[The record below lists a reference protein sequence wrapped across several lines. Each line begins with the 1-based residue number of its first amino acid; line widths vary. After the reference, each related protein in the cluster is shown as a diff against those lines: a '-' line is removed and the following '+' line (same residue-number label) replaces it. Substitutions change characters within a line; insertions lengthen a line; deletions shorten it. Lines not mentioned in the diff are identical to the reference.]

1 MILSCS
7 SDNDEIETNLIVEKL
22 VGDKNED
29 KEFEQFVETDIGGAD
44 DQLETN
50 LAEKPDIGTGE
61 NPVPDPEND
70 LNDPQEG
77 MSNPAE
83 DLKEEDIQVQE
94 YDDDPMDESSNQI
107 EELTFTNTEILN
119 TDVNCEE
126 FDTHVYCI
134 SKTAP
139 VAKKYPK
146 WGILTGYSPEVF
158 CSTDLPLLVCTET
171 TKSLLAAMM
180 EWGSYGNAE
189 YWILGSDKAS
199 AKNLTDLNCQRR
211 KERYQMRLFD
221 CEWKHGPNGDH
232 GFESYRL
239 IGEESIRT
247 NQPRGSAGL
256 NGNRGWGFH
265 YFTSSIPIGLTDYF
279 PYIEPW
285 QEQKLAFHEYFHA
298 FQHSFIETEDY
309 DKRDKLLGPVWFNEG
324 GAEYMAHIGF
334 KKSFDEGILS
344 TPIKEDTTNPYDFKD
359 AMRNKL
365 EYAKISKR
373 EVCPNLDIGDM
384 SYQNDCNGASYD
396 LGTWAHI
403 LLESK
408 TATPNILVDK
418 FYPILEENGW
428 EEAFNKTYGISPEE
442 FYVEFNEFINMST
455 NDQITMLDKI
465 ISNYNLK

>member
-1 MILSCS
+1 MYKFFIAILTIFLMSCS
-7 SDNDEIETNLIVEKL
+7 
-22 VGDKNED
+22 G
-29 KEFEQFVETDIGGAD
+29 ETDQNDNNLNESVDEATELIISGSPISSTEVTCEE
-44 DQLETN
+44 LET
-50 LAEKPDIGTGE
+50 
-61 NPVPDPEND
+61 
-70 LNDPQEG
+70 
-77 MSNPAE
+77 
-83 DLKEEDIQVQE
+83 
-94 YDDDPMDESSNQI
+94 Y
-107 EELTFTNTEILN
+107 
-119 TDVNCEE
+119 
-126 FDTHVYCI
+126 VYCV
-134 SKTAP
+134 SKNAP
-139 VAKKYPK
+139 VAKEYPE
-146 WGILTGYSPEVF
+146 WGTLTGYSPEVF
-158 CSTDLPLLVCTET
+158 CSTDLSLLVCTET

-189 YWILGSDKAS
+189 YWIIGSDKAA

-211 KERYQMRLFD
+211 KERYQMRLED
-221 CEWKHGPNGDH
+221 CERKHGPNGDH

-239 IGEESIRT
+239 IGEESINT
-247 NQPRGSAGL
+247 NQPSGSAGL
-256 NGNRGWGFH
+256 NGDRGWGFH

-344 TPIKEDTTNPYDFKD
+344 TPIKEDSTNPYEFKD

-365 EYAKISKR
+365 EYAKMSKK
-373 EVCPNLDIGDM
+373 EVCPKLDIGDM

-408 TATPNILVDK
+408 QSAPNILVEK

-428 EEAFNKTYGISPEE
+428 EEAFNKTYGISPQE
-442 FYVEFNEFINMST
+442 FYIDFDQFINQST
-455 NDQITMLDKI
+455 DDQLKLLDKI
-465 ISNYNLK
+465 LENYNLN

>member
-1 MILSCS
+1 MYKFFIAILTIFLMSCS
-7 SDNDEIETNLIVEKL
+7 
-22 VGDKNED
+22 G
-29 KEFEQFVETDIGGAD
+29 ETDQNDNNLNESVDEATELIISGSPISSTEVTCEE
-44 DQLETN
+44 LET
-50 LAEKPDIGTGE
+50 
-61 NPVPDPEND
+61 
-70 LNDPQEG
+70 
-77 MSNPAE
+77 
-83 DLKEEDIQVQE
+83 
-94 YDDDPMDESSNQI
+94 Y
-107 EELTFTNTEILN
+107 
-119 TDVNCEE
+119 
-126 FDTHVYCI
+126 VYCV
-134 SKTAP
+134 SKNAP
-139 VAKKYPK
+139 VAKEYPE
-146 WGILTGYSPEVF
+146 WGTLTGYSPEVF
-158 CSTDLPLLVCTET
+158 CSTDLSLLVCTET

-189 YWILGSDKAS
+189 YWIIGSDKAA

-211 KERYQMRLFD
+211 KERYQMRLED
-221 CEWKHGPNGDH
+221 CERKHGPNGDH

-239 IGEESIRT
+239 IGEESINT
-247 NQPRGSAGL
+247 NQPSGSAGL
-256 NGNRGWGFH
+256 NGDRGWGFH

-298 FQHSFIETEDY
+298 FQHSFIETKDY
-309 DKRDKLLGPVWFNEG
+309 DKRDKMLGPVWFNEG

-334 KKSFDEGILS
+334 KKSFDNGILS

-365 EYAKISKR
+365 EYAKMSKK

-408 TATPNILVDK
+408 QSAPNILVEK

-428 EEAFNKTYGISPEE
+428 EEAFSKTYGISPQE
-442 FYVEFNEFINMST
+442 FYSEFDQFINQST
-455 NDQITMLDKI
+455 DEQLKLLDKI
-465 ISNYNLK
+465 LENYNLN

>member
-1 MILSCS
+1 MYKFFIAILTIFLMSCS
-7 SDNDEIETNLIVEKL
+7 
-22 VGDKNED
+22 G
-29 KEFEQFVETDIGGAD
+29 ETDQNDNNLNESVDEATELIISGSPISSTEVTCEE
-44 DQLETN
+44 LET
-50 LAEKPDIGTGE
+50 
-61 NPVPDPEND
+61 
-70 LNDPQEG
+70 
-77 MSNPAE
+77 
-83 DLKEEDIQVQE
+83 
-94 YDDDPMDESSNQI
+94 Y
-107 EELTFTNTEILN
+107 
-119 TDVNCEE
+119 
-126 FDTHVYCI
+126 VYCV
-134 SKTAP
+134 SKNAP
-139 VAKKYPK
+139 VAKEYPE
-146 WGILTGYSPEVF
+146 WGTLTGYSPEVF
-158 CSTDLPLLVCTET
+158 CSTDLSLLVCTET

-189 YWILGSDKAS
+189 YWIIGSDKAA

-211 KERYQMRLFD
+211 KERYQMRLED
-221 CEWKHGPNGDH
+221 CERKHGPNGDH

-239 IGEESIRT
+239 IGEESINT
-247 NQPRGSAGL
+247 NQPSGSAGL
-256 NGNRGWGFH
+256 NGDRGWGFH

-298 FQHSFIETEDY
+298 FQHSFIETKDY
-309 DKRDKLLGPVWFNEG
+309 DKRDKMLGPVWFNEG

-334 KKSFDEGILS
+334 KKSFDEGVLS

-365 EYAKISKR
+365 EYAKMSKK

-408 TATPNILVDK
+408 QSAPNILVEK

-428 EEAFNKTYGISPEE
+428 EEAFNKTYGISPQE
-442 FYVEFNEFINMST
+442 FYSDFDQFINQST
-455 NDQITMLDKI
+455 DDQLKLLDKI
-465 ISNYNLK
+465 LDNYNLK

>member
-1 MILSCS
+1 MYKFFIAILTIFLMSCS
-7 SDNDEIETNLIVEKL
+7 
-22 VGDKNED
+22 G
-29 KEFEQFVETDIGGAD
+29 ETDQNDNNLNESVDEATELIISGSPISSTEVTCEE
-44 DQLETN
+44 LET
-50 LAEKPDIGTGE
+50 
-61 NPVPDPEND
+61 
-70 LNDPQEG
+70 
-77 MSNPAE
+77 
-83 DLKEEDIQVQE
+83 
-94 YDDDPMDESSNQI
+94 Y
-107 EELTFTNTEILN
+107 
-119 TDVNCEE
+119 
-126 FDTHVYCI
+126 VYCV
-134 SKTAP
+134 SKNAP
-139 VAKKYPK
+139 VAKEYPE
-146 WGILTGYSPEVF
+146 WGTLTGYSPEVF
-158 CSTDLPLLVCTET
+158 CSTDLSLLVCTET

-189 YWILGSDKAS
+189 YWIIGSDKAA

-211 KERYQMRLFD
+211 KERYQMRLED
-221 CEWKHGPNGDH
+221 CERKHGPNGDH

-239 IGEESIRT
+239 IGEESINT
-247 NQPRGSAGL
+247 NQPSGSAGL
-256 NGNRGWGFH
+256 NGDRGWGFH

-298 FQHSFIETEDY
+298 FQHSFIETKDY
-309 DKRDKLLGPVWFNEG
+309 DKRDKMLGPVWFNEG

-334 KKSFDEGILS
+334 KKSFDNGILS

-365 EYAKISKR
+365 EYAKMSKK

-408 TATPNILVDK
+408 TTSSNILVDK

-428 EEAFNKTYGISPEE
+428 EQAFAKTYGISPEKFYIE
-442 FYVEFNEFINMST
+442 FEQFIMQST
-455 NDQITMLDKI
+455 DDQLKLLDKI
-465 ISNYNLK
+465 LENYNLN

>member
-1 MILSCS
+1 M
-7 SDNDEIETNLIVEKL
+7 
-22 VGDKNED
+22 
-29 KEFEQFVETDIGGAD
+29 
-44 DQLETN
+44 
-50 LAEKPDIGTGE
+50 
-61 NPVPDPEND
+61 
-70 LNDPQEG
+70 
-77 MSNPAE
+77 
-83 DLKEEDIQVQE
+83 
-94 YDDDPMDESSNQI
+94 
-107 EELTFTNTEILN
+107 
-119 TDVNCEE
+119 
-126 FDTHVYCI
+126 
-134 SKTAP
+134 
-139 VAKKYPK
+139 
-146 WGILTGYSPEVF
+146 
-158 CSTDLPLLVCTET
+158 PLLVCTET

-189 YWILGSDKAS
+189 YWIIGSDKIS

-211 KERYQMRLFD
+211 KNRDQMRLED

-239 IGEESIRT
+239 IGEESIKT
-247 NQPRGSAGL
+247 NQPSGSAGL
-256 NGNRGWGFH
+256 NGDRGWGFH
-265 YFTSSIPIGLTDYF
+265 YFTSSIPIGLIDYF

-298 FQHSFIETEDY
+298 FQHSFIETKDY

-334 KKSFDEGILS
+334 KKSFDNGILS
-344 TPIKEDTTNPYDFKD
+344 TPIKKDTTNPYDFKE

-373 EVCPNLDIGDM
+373 EECPSLDIGDM

-408 TATPNILVDK
+408 GTKPNILVDK

-428 EEAFNKTYGISPEE
+428 EEAFNKTYGISPQE
-442 FYVEFNEFINMST
+442 FYGEFDQFINQSAD
-455 NDQITMLDKI
+455 DQLKLLDKI
-465 ISNYNLK
+465 LENYNLN